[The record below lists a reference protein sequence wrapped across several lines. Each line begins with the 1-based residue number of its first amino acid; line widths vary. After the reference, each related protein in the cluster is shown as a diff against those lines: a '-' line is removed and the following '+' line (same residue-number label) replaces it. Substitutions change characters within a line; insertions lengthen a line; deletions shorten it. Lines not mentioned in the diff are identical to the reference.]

1 MATEQEI
8 RNVLAYHTGSENFY
22 KEPLSRCIYT
32 DGFKEFMEL
41 CECAWLFTDS
51 AIQIS
56 MDGKLKSEDF
66 IVIKIKRDGEGANV
80 TFEDGNYKALFKK
93 RYSYT
98 DFPLQEFSF
107 YACRNEHGTHTFMLT
122 TEY

>member
-8 RNVLAYHTGSENFY
+8 KDRLAYHTGSENFY
-22 KEPLSRCIYT
+22 KEPLSRCVYT

-56 MDGKLKSEDF
+56 MDAKFKSEDF
-66 IVIKIKRDGEGANV
+66 IVIKIKREGEGAIV
-80 TFEDGNYKALFKK
+80 TFEDGNYKSLFKREYK
-93 RYSYT
+93 YT

-107 YACRNEHGTHTFMLT
+107 YACRNELGSYTFMLT